1 MSWAV
6 NHGIHDLGVSPNEL
20 GGGSWSYTLHPGEFS
35 GNVVINEFL
44 AANVSTN
51 GLRDEDGDL
60 EDWIEL
66 YNRGGTAVNLGGWS
80 LTDDSEVADLWVL
93 PAVTL
98 GPGQYLLVFAS
109 GKDRSPTNG
118 GNLHANFKL
127 STAGQY
133 LGLFNANFP
142 REVATQ
148 FLPGYPEQRPDIA
161 YGLYSDTF
169 GYLTNP
175 TPRSANSGPASFSG
189 LAADPQASVSS
200 GLFKHPF
207 SLTLSTA
214 TAGASIRYTLDGS
227 EPTATAGMLYTGP
240 ISVAG
245 SASRAVVNVRAV
257 AWRSDLLSSHV
268 ITHSYIFPDY
278 VLLQPTNPAGFP
290 VSWVT
295 QTNGGGGGTVV
306 PGDYQMDPRIV
317 TNAAYAAL
325 AAQALTNLPTLSLV
339 ANPDDLF
346 SQSRGIYANPNPAL
360 AERPLWERAAS
371 AELIVPD
378 GSPGFRV
385 NAGLR
390 MHGSTSRDPN
400 WTRKHSFRL
409 LFKPAYDGKLNYGL
423 FTDSAV
429 QRYDTLVL
437 SAGFN
442 LSWNAR
448 NQTRGERAQF
458 VRDQFCS
465 DLQLGMNRY
474 RHTRSLC
481 APLSERALL
490 GGV

>member
-6 NHGIHDLGVSPNEL
+6 NHGIHDLAASPNAF

-44 AANVSTN
+44 ASNVRTN

-80 LTDDSEVADLWVL
+80 LTDDPEQPGLWVL

-127 STAGQY
+127 STSGQY

-148 FLPGYPEQRPDIA
+148 FLPAYPEQRPDLA

-175 TPRSANSGPASFSG
+175 SPRVANSGPASFSG
-189 LAADPQASVSS
+189 LAADPRASVPS

-207 SLTLSTA
+207 SLTLSTP
-214 TAGASIRYTLDGS
+214 TPGASIRYTLDGS
-227 EPTATAGMLYTGP
+227 EPTPTSGVLYSGP

-245 SASRAVVNVRAV
+245 SPGKAVVNVRAV
-257 AWRSDLLSSHV
+257 AFRGDLLCSRV

-278 VLLQPTNPAGFP
+278 VLVQPTNPAGFP
-290 VSWVT
+290 VSWIT

-306 PGDYQMDPRIV
+306 PGDYQMDPRII

-339 ANPDDLF
+339 ANPDDFVQPEPGHLRQ
-346 SQSRGIYANPNPAL
+346 SQSGPRG
-360 AERPLWERAAS
+360 AS
-371 AELIVPD
+371 L
-378 GSPGFRV
+378 
-385 NAGLR
+385 
-390 MHGSTSRDPN
+390 HGSAPPR
-400 WTRKHSFRL
+400 
-409 LFKPAYDGKLNYGL
+409 
-423 FTDSAV
+423 
-429 QRYDTLVL
+429 
-437 SAGFN
+437 
-442 LSWNAR
+442 R
-448 NQTRGERAQF
+448 N
-458 VRDQFCS
+458 
-465 DLQLGMNRY
+465 
-474 RHTRSLC
+474 
-481 APLSERALL
+481 
-490 GGV
+490 